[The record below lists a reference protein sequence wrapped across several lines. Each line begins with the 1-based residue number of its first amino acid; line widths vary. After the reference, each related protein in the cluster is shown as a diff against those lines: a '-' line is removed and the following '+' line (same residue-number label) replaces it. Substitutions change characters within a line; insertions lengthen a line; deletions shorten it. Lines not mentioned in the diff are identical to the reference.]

1 MQAEPPATTAPA
13 TTKAVPGGVQL
24 DSAIF
29 GSSIMKGDTVVS
41 GWKLALDTPWQFL
54 HNPDS

>member
-24 DSAIF
+24 DSAICPMNEI
-29 GSSIMKGDTVVS
+29 GLRAI
-41 GWKLALDTPWQFL
+41 A
-54 HNPDS
+54 NPPAENGIAHAVL